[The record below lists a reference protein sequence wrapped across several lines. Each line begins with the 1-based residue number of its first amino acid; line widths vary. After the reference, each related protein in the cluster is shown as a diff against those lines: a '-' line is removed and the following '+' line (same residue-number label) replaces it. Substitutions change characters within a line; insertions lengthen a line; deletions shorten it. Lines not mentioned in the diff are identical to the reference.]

1 MNAPTRFRVNHPTVI
16 SETIDGEAILI
27 NLDTGAYY
35 SLRETGAALWQLI
48 EQGAAGQ
55 QLIDELSDRYDGA
68 PAVMA
73 AGAQAL
79 LAELAHE
86 QLIVPLGDDNAAPQ
100 FTGAATTASNGRP
113 PFTPPVLE
121 KFTDM
126 ADLLLLDP
134 IHDVSEQGWPTPKQ
148 TDKHA

>member
-1 MNAPTRFRVNHPTVI
+1 MNAPIRFRVNAPMVI
-16 SETIDGEAILI
+16 SETIDSEAILI

-55 QLIDELSDRYDGA
+55 QLIDELASRYDGPSTVIA
-68 PAVMA
+68 SSI
-73 AGAQAL
+73 QSL
-79 LAELAHE
+79 LAELAQE
-86 QLIVPLGDDNAAPQ
+86 QLIVPLGDDSAAPQ
-100 FTGAATTASNGRP
+100 FVGTASTVGHGKQ
-113 PFTPPVLE
+113 PFTSPVLE

-134 IHDVSEQGWPTPKQ
+134 IHDVSEQGWPTPRQ
-148 TDKHA
+148 AR

>member
-1 MNAPTRFRVNHPTVI
+1 MNAPIRLRVNHPTVI
-16 SETIDGEAILI
+16 SETIDDEAILI

-35 SLRETGAALWQLI
+35 SLRETGAAIWQLI

-55 QLIDELSDRYDGA
+55 QLIDELGCRYDGT
-68 PAVMA
+68 PTVMA
-73 AGAQAL
+73 TSVQTL
-79 LAELAHE
+79 LAELAQE
-86 QLIVPLGDDNAAPQ
+86 QLIVPLGDDNVAPQ
-100 FTGAATTASNGRP
+100 SVGAALTIGNGKQ

-134 IHDVSEQGWPTPKQ
+134 IHDVSEQGWPTPRQ
-148 TDKHA
+148 AR